1 MYSLANTFSPRGG
14 GGFSPRGGGGNR
26 GGGRGGFSPR
36 DGGGRGGGF
45 SPRGGGG
52 GGRGG
57 GGFRGGGGG
66 GNLLAEQPGSNP
78 VGSGSKHIDC
88 SIWAQLPHPTGI
100 LVRFGVALGKKIV
113 DHAFHVVLI
122 NQWDDGHRC
131 AIVAKISLHFPVE
144 LRRAR
149 KTLSAKRRV
158 AGKVPLL
165 QPCFARQ
172 RCGNPLIVQSR
183 RP

>member
-1 MYSLANTFSPRGG
+1 MGSGLVPRDIILCTDAGRLGLSGRVAARRARFLMYSLANTFSPRGG
-14 GGFSPRGGGGNR
+14 GGFSPRG
-26 GGGRGGFSPR
+26 
-36 DGGGRGGGF
+36 
-45 SPRGGGG
+45 
-52 GGRGG
+52 
-57 GGFRGGGGG
+57 
-66 GNLLAEQPGSNP
+66 NLLAKQPGSNP

-131 AIVAKISLHFPVE
+131 AIIAKISLHFPVE
-144 LRRAR
+144 LRCAR

-183 RP
+183 RQRI

>member
-14 GGFSPRGGGGNR
+14 GGAR
-26 GGGRGGFSPR
+26 GGGRGGFRPR

-52 GGRGG
+52 GGR
-57 GGFRGGGGG
+57 GGG

-88 SIWAQLPHPTGI
+88 SIWAQLPHPTRI

-183 RP
+183 RQRI